1 MNEEWNR
8 DNSLNNLPEGTEHP
22 GEENQKEDTIRSSES
37 QINFTMRDSSREEEA
52 RQTSASEREDAGEQK
67 TQYHSY
73 HISNPVPPQEPP
85 KKRKKAVSSGGWGK
99 KFAVCVS
106 FAVVFGLVAGVSF
119 QAVNAVGNSLNGTKE
134 KEQVKIGTT
143 DPVGTS
149 DSSVINTSAA
159 DTSAA
164 GSSVK
169 EVAKNVMPSLVAITN
184 ISVQEVPNY
193 FGFGSQQYEGK
204 SSGSGIIVGQN
215 DSELLIATNNH
226 VVDGATTLTVCFT
239 GQEDAAAAEA
249 DSQSASSSEQD
260 PNAVEA
266 QIKGTDPDNDLAVI
280 AVKLADIPEDVKSQI
295 KIAKL
300 GDSDALEV
308 GDQVV
313 AIGNALGYGQS
324 VTSGYVSA
332 LNREVSVEN
341 VTSRL
346 IQTDAAI
353 NPGNSGGALLNMKG
367 EVIGINSVKFA
378 SSEVEGMGYAIPITT
393 AEPIL
398 NELMNQ
404 ETKYKVTDENKQSY
418 LGISC
423 KNVDSQITEMYNM
436 PQGAFVS
443 EVTSGGPAEAAGI
456 KKGDIITKIEGTSVS
471 SADALIEQLEYYEA
485 GKTVDVTVARAEN
498 GEYKEQT
505 LSVTL
510 GNKSDM
516 PSNVQQKQ

>member
-8 DNSLNNLPEGTEHP
+8 DNLQSNVPEDTEYRGETNGEEGT
-22 GEENQKEDTIRSSES
+22 S
-37 QINFTMRDSSREEEA
+37 QSTGTPINFTMRESQPQEEEKTSSR
-52 RQTSASEREDAGEQK
+52 QEREKEQEHR
-67 TQYHSY
+67 TQYNSY
-73 HISNPVPPQEPP
+73 RLSAPIPPEEPP
-85 KKRKKAVSSGGWGK
+85 KKKKHSVTSGGWGK

-119 QAVNAVGNSLNGTKE
+119 QAVNAVGNRLNGTE
-134 KEQVKIGTT
+134 KQEQVKIGTT
-143 DPVGTS
+143 DPVGKS
-149 DSSVINTSAA
+149 DSAVINTSSS
-159 DTSAA
+159 DSSASGA
-164 GSSVK
+164 TVK

-239 GQEDAAAAEA
+239 GQEDASAASSET
-249 DSQSASSSEQD
+249 QSDSSEQD

-280 AVKLADIPEDVKSQI
+280 AVKLADIPEDTKSQI

-332 LNREVSVEN
+332 LNREVTVEN
-341 VTSRL
+341 VSSRL

-353 NPGNSGGALLNMKG
+353 NPGNSGGALLNMNG

-418 LGISC
+418 IGISC

-443 EVTSGGPAEAAGI
+443 DVTAGGPAEAAGI
-456 KKGDIITKIEGTSVS
+456 KKGDIITKLGGTSVS
-471 SADALIEQLEYYEA
+471 SADALIEQLGYYEA
-485 GKTVDVTVARAEN
+485 GKTVEVTVARAEN

-510 GNKSDM
+510 GNKKDM
-516 PSNVQQKQ
+516 PATANPKE